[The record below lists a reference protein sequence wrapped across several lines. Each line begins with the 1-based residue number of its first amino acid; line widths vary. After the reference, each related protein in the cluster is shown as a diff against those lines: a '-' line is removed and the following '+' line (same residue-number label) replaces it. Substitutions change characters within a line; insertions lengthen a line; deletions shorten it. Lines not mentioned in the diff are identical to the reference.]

1 MCSNPSRPATR
12 RPAIRTAPAD
22 PTDAESRTGSDDPR
36 RSKLRVGEREREQA
50 ADRLGSAF
58 AQGYL
63 TMDEYEARLEQAF
76 GARTAA
82 DLDRLTADLPVRR
95 IRQRDP
101 RRQAARMH
109 IARRSLQVHL
119 IGWVATALLM
129 IGIWLSVGVAAG
141 SWYFW
146 PIWPI
151 MGTGVGLI
159 GHVMSVSQGR
169 WSAPA

>member
-12 RPAIRTAPAD
+12 RHAIRTAPDD
-22 PTDAESRTGSDDPR
+22 PADAESRTSNEDPR
-36 RSKLRVGEREREQA
+36 HSVLRVGERERELA

-63 TMDEYEARLEQAF
+63 SMDEYEARLVHTF
-76 GARTAA
+76 SARTAA
-82 DLDRLTADLPVRR
+82 DLDRLTADLPLRR

-109 IARRSLQVHL
+109 AARRSVQVHL

-151 MGTGVGLI
+151 LGTGVGLI